1 MIGEAGIGT
10 RDTGLWEYGRHTVR
24 LLYSLGI
31 GKYVDLPNLGVAYC
45 WRDRGLNSKGF
56 ELAERAGERSFG
68 VWIKF
73 GGQVVMWRGVL
84 HCFFVRGHA
93 V

>member
-1 MIGEAGIGT
+1 MGIGN
-10 RDTGLWEYGRHTVR
+10 
-24 LLYSLGI
+24 
-31 GKYVDLPNLGVAYC
+31 YVDLPNLGVAYC

-73 GGQVVMWRGVL
+73 GGRWSCGEVFIVASL
-84 HCFFVRGHA
+84 FVSMMFDYLLDEFD
-93 V
+93 